1 MTNCSGC
8 VYNKGYCSLPRM
20 LECPAKEKNDIMT
33 TETLT
38 TTTNT
43 SCDLKEANERWAQAN
58 REWAEA
64 NERACKSVNELCVLL
79 KELVDALSK
88 FNKSK

>member
-1 MTNCSGC
+1 MCRN
-8 VYNKGYCSLPRM
+8 
-20 LECPAKEKNDIMT
+20 T
-33 TETLT
+33 TETFT
-38 TTTNT
+38 T

-64 NERACKSVNELCVLL
+64 NERACKSVDKLRVLL
-79 KELVDALSK
+79 KELADALSK